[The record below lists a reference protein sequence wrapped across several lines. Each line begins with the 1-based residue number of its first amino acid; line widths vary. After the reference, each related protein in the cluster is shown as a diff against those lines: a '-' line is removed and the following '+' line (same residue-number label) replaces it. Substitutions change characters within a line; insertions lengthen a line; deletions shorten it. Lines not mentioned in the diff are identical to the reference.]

1 MILQHITKSI
11 VSKENIQNILDS
23 KNQYKII
30 KAIDANYMNQTVFN
44 KYAKTMAEREGI
56 RTNTN
61 EVMIECRKK
70 IVNLYQNVSAYFNK

>member
-1 MILQHITKSI
+1 
-11 VSKENIQNILDS
+11 
-23 KNQYKII
+23 
-30 KAIDANYMNQTVFN
+30 MNQTVFN

-56 RTNTN
+56 KTNTN